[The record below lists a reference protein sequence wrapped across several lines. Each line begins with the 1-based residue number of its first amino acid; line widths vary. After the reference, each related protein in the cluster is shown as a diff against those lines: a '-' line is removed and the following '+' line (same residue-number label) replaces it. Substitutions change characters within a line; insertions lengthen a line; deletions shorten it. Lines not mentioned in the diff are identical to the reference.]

1 MTDAP
6 TESKATF
13 FRQSGWV
20 ALATV
25 LGGIFLTAVHVV
37 ASSKNGG
44 MTEAEY
50 SIFVTLLR
58 VQLLISI
65 PAAGLQTMFAH
76 QTAAV
81 SSDSERRQLTATLSR
96 VVATIA
102 ILWFILLTLLAI
114 IQSINPGIYKQWNIK
129 EPTALLLTL
138 TIGLGFILLSAL
150 RGVLTGQQNFWG
162 LGWTI
167 MIEGA
172 GRFIAV
178 AVAMTLGYQATG
190 GIAGVLI
197 GLLISLTLAIWWLR
211 DLPWQNREPVEWS
224 LWLKRTLPLA
234 IGPGVMVFMFSADV
248 IFVQTCFA
256 NEQAHFYMPVATVG
270 MAIFMFLT
278 PMAIVMFPKLVNSNA
293 LGKKSQALKLA
304 LTGTATLGGL
314 TVLILLLVPK
324 LPLWV
329 LYYNNSLYWQSGS
342 LVPFYIGALYPL
354 LLANLLISN
363 LLAKERLGAWP
374 GTILVITAV
383 GYAGT
388 LIWQQPKLL
397 NMIGNVTLTKDL
409 LTPETQAAFLRIIQI
424 FGGFNLI
431 ILALSVGLT
440 WRYIKS
446 QKT

>member
-25 LGGIFLTAVHVV
+25 LGGVFLTAVHIV
-37 ASSKNGG
+37 ASSKHRG

-50 SIFVTLLR
+50 SIFITLLR

-65 PAAGLQTMFAH
+65 PAAGLQAMFAR

-81 SSDSERRQLTATLSR
+81 SSDKERRQLTTTLFR
-96 VVATIA
+96 VVIA
-102 ILWFILLTLLAI
+102 IVILWFICLTLLAI
-114 IQSINPGIYKQWNIK
+114 IQSTTPDIYKQWNIK
-129 EPTALLLTL
+129 DPAAVWLTL
-138 TIGLGFILLSAL
+138 TVGLGFVLLSVL
-150 RGVLTGQQNFWG
+150 RGVLTGRQNFWG

-167 MIEGA
+167 TIEGA

-178 AVAMTLGYQATG
+178 AVAMTLGHQATG

-197 GLLISLTLAIWWLR
+197 GLLISLALAIWWLR
-211 DLPWQNREPVEWS
+211 DLPWQNREPVDWS
-224 LWLKRTLPLA
+224 LWLKRALPLA

-248 IFVQTCFA
+248 IFVQTSFA
-256 NEQAHFYMPVATVG
+256 NGQAHFYMPVATVG

-314 TVLILLLVPK
+314 AVLTLLLVPK
-324 LPLWV
+324 LP
-329 LYYNNSLYWQSGS
+329 
-342 LVPFYIGALYPL
+342 
-354 LLANLLISN
+354 
-363 LLAKERLGAWP
+363 
-374 GTILVITAV
+374 
-383 GYAGT
+383 
-388 LIWQQPKLL
+388 
-397 NMIGNVTLTKDL
+397 
-409 LTPETQAAFLRIIQI
+409 
-424 FGGFNLI
+424 
-431 ILALSVGLT
+431 
-440 WRYIKS
+440 
-446 QKT
+446 